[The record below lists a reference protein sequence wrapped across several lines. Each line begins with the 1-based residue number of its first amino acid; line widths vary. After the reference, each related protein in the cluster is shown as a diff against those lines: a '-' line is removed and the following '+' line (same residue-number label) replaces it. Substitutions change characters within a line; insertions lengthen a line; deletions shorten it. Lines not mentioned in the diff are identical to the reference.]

1 MCSGTLLR
9 ENGPLMI
16 ADERIGSVGVRQAEI
31 TRADMYDTEGNSAM
45 IMAVDEGYG
54 SKYTALSFSGTIK
67 DAEARKRVAMRRE
80 D

>member
-54 SKYTALSFSGTIK
+54 SKYTALFFPGTIK
-67 DAEARKRVAMRRE
+67 DA
-80 D
+80 

>member
-45 IMAVDEGYG
+45 IMAVDGG
-54 SKYTALSFSGTIK
+54 CGNQYTALSFSGTIK
-67 DAEARKRVAMRRE
+67 DAETRKRVAMRRG
-80 D
+80 

>member
-31 TRADMYDTEGNSAM
+31 TRADMYDREGNSAM
-45 IMAVDEGYG
+45 IIAVGG
-54 SKYTALSFSGTIK
+54 SNGSQHTSIPSSGT
-67 DAEARKRVAMRRE
+67 
-80 D
+80 